1 MCKVVVLLHK
11 SNLLPFCRS
20 RFLSRRRC
28 LRSVIVGEE
37 TAMNYVAG
45 ENKHLWRDL
54 KESSIKLLVSFKK
67 MQTDRL
73 CYKTVSSQKLRF
85 N

>member
-1 MCKVVVLLHK
+1 
-11 SNLLPFCRS
+11 
-20 RFLSRRRC
+20 
-28 LRSVIVGEE
+28 
-37 TAMNYVAG
+37 MNYVAG
-45 ENKHLWRDL
+45 ENKHLRRDL
-54 KESSIKLLVSFKK
+54 KESSIKLLVSLKK

>member
-1 MCKVVVLLHK
+1 MCKVVVLLNK

-20 RFLSRRRC
+20 RFRSRRRC
-28 LRSVIVGEE
+28 LSSVILEEE
-37 TAMNYVAG
+37 TAINYVAG

-54 KESSIKLLVSFKK
+54 KESLIKLLVSLKK

>member
-1 MCKVVVLLHK
+1 
-11 SNLLPFCRS
+11 
-20 RFLSRRRC
+20 
-28 LRSVIVGEE
+28 
-37 TAMNYVAG
+37 MNYVAG
-45 ENKHLWRDL
+45 ENTHLRRDL

>member
-37 TAMNYVAG
+37 TAMNYFAG
-45 ENKHLWRDL
+45 ENKHLWNYL
-54 KESSIKLLVSFKK
+54 KESLIKPLVSSLKK
-67 MQTDRL
+67 
-73 CYKTVSSQKLRF
+73 
-85 N
+85 NAN